1 MMNSYYNPNMSGAN
15 LARFIKL
22 SGLSKGEVA
31 ELKGI
36 APESL
41 SRHIAGRSHFSI
53 QDAIEYGKIL
63 SVSPE
68 RLLFEPRPIK
78 IAGQT
83 DLLNVE
89 MYDNSMNERFLSF
102 HHSMRSTIQALEID
116 HTKASY
122 HFHKM
127 IWFFDSE
134 YMKET
139 TINQACYGAP
149 CVIKTCKDKKT
160 NTKSKVLVRRIF
172 PIATAMTNHNITFT
186 LQGMPMFNTMDVE
199 QDVCLEWACPIINNM
214 MRPDLVGIDIDP
226 K

>member
-1 MMNSYYNPNMSGAN
+1 MMNTYYNPNMSGAN

-22 SGLSKGEVA
+22 SGLTKGQVA
-31 ELKGI
+31 DQKGI

-53 QDAIEYGKIL
+53 QDAIEYAKIL
-63 SVSPE
+63 NVTPE
-68 RLLFEPRPIK
+68 RLLFEPKPIK

-89 MYDNSMNERFLSF
+89 MYDNSQPERHIRF
-102 HHSMRSTIQALEID
+102 HHSMRETIQALEID
-116 HTKASY
+116 NTKASY

-127 IWFFDSE
+127 IWFFDAV
-134 YMKET
+134 YMKEVS
-139 TINQACYGAP
+139 ISQACYGAP

-160 NTKSKVLVRRIF
+160 NQKSRVLVRRIF
-172 PIATAMTNHNITFT
+172 PIATAVPHSQVTFT

-199 QDVCLEWACPIINNM
+199 QNICLAWACPIINNM
-214 MRPDLVGIDIDP
+214 MRPDLVGVDIDQ